1 MYGLVTLLLKIGLT
15 EKEAQAYLV
24 CLKVGTNP
32 ASIIAKH
39 ADLNRC
45 TAYSVLESLMKKGLV
60 YQIEKNGIRY
70 FTAVEPHRLL
80 GYLEEKQRDLAFY
93 KNEISMRLQEFDSL
107 KHPHQIIPKLKS
119 YSGKSRINKLYKEA
133 LNEPYLLI
141 NAQAHNKTHPFFTHY
156 APIFLNERREIQIA
170 IYSSDTVATL
180 SLKKR
185 EDIKTLPHCMPLEL
199 VGQKKLFIIDAQ
211 EFYGVEIRHKRIIEA
226 HQKQFLQRLKN
237 KKRPPA

>member
-1 MYGLVTLLLKIGLT
+1 MYGLVNLLLKIGLT
-15 EKEAQAYLV
+15 EKEAQTYLI

-45 TAYSVLESLMKKGLV
+45 TAYSVLESLIKKGLT

-93 KNEISMRLQEFDSL
+93 KNEISMHLQEFDSL
-107 KHPHQIIPKLKS
+107 QHPHQIVPKLKS
-119 YSGKSRINKLYKEA
+119 YSGKSRINKLYNEA

-141 NAQAHNKTHPFFTHY
+141 NAQAQNKPHPFFTQY
-156 APIFLNERREIQIA
+156 APVFLNEKRKIQIA
-170 IYSSDTVATL
+170 IYSSETVTTL
-180 SLKKR
+180 SLDNHK
-185 EDIKTLPHCMPLEL
+185 DIKTLPHCIPLEL
-199 VGQKKLFIIDAQ
+199 VGQAKLFIIDAQ
-211 EFYGVEIRHKRIIEA
+211 EFYGIEIRHNRIIEA
-226 HQKQFLQRLKN
+226 HQKQFLQRWEN